1 MHKFGIQLFGVLV
14 YKVLTKVVIK
24 DLEKRGEMHIAMH
37 NWVYNYG
44 VGISKGHLF
53 PGNVIPAD
61 NEGRSTECVTDF
73 D

>member
-37 NWVYNYG
+37 N
-44 VGISKGHLF
+44 
-53 PGNVIPAD
+53 
-61 NEGRSTECVTDF
+61 
-73 D
+73 